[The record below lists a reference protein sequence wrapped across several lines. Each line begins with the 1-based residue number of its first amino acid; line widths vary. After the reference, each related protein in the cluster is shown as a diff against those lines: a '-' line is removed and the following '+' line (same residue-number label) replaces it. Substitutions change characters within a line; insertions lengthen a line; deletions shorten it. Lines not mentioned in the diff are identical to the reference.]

1 MGAFVK
7 RTPRILIADRN
18 PHVRAL
24 LKREMT
30 KEGWH
35 VLLAKSSHDIV
46 RQMFHKETVDIL
58 ILDSELPG
66 RESSS
71 VMRMLEKQY
80 PFLAVVK
87 HVADAKESRWPDPG
101 KKAYVVEKSGNSVE
115 TLKRVV
121 KRFILKTG
129 YKSCNGDP

>member
-1 MGAFVK
+1 
-7 RTPRILIADRN
+7 
-18 PHVRAL
+18 
-24 LKREMT
+24 LKQKIIMFFAT
-30 KEGWH
+30 GFFIGNIS
-35 VLLAKSSHDIV
+35 VLPGTFGTLVGIPLFFLLAKSSHDIF